1 MQEQA
6 NSASSNPAAFN
17 PSKFHATRHR
27 GLSTRRRNDG
37 SIVSYWGFL
46 PGRGRI
52 KLQGANEREAL
63 REFNQ
68 LRGQG
73 LAAKVAPHNV
83 RFAAAAERWWESH
96 ESPQATSTRQL
107 YRAALDREILPKLGH
122 RKLAEI
128 DLQAL
133 QGLIAV
139 WKGRGLSR
147 STVENYLCP
156 VRGVFKYAIR
166 HGLAVSNPCAMLEN
180 VDLPAASD
188 SKIHEWSQEEIET
201 LLQSSRYLAR
211 QPEARQDYSHLLTV
225 AGYTGLRLGELL
237 GLEWGDI
244 ELGERPVLHVRR
256 QWTKHGEVTATKT
269 KNGLRRVPLWPEA
282 VEALKAQRGD
292 RIARPDEPTF
302 TSRDGG
308 RLQHRNVQRRGFE
321 AARDH
326 AKLPKELT
334 FHSLRHAFASLA
346 YHRGVPL
353 AVVSA
358 VMGHSTVQVTAT
370 VYVHLWGRDEAEDAF
385 RAAAGQDAAFQAGR
399 QLEPKKPELRLVK
412 SLREG
417 RRDDE

>member
-1 MQEQA
+1 MHEQA
-6 NSASSNPAAFN
+6 NSAGSNPAAFN
-17 PSKFHATRHR
+17 PSKFNKTRHR
-27 GLSTRRRNDG
+27 GLSTRRRRDG

-46 PGRGRI
+46 PGRGRV
-52 KLQGANEREAL
+52 KLQAATEREAL
-63 REFNQ
+63 REYNQ

-73 LAAKVAPHNV
+73 PAAKVAPRNV
-83 RFAAAAERWWESH
+83 RFATVAERWWESH
-96 ESPQATSTRQL
+96 ESPKATSTRQL
-107 YRAALDREILPKLGH
+107 YRGALDREILPNLGH

-128 DLQAL
+128 DLAEL

-166 HGLAVSNPCAMLEN
+166 HGLAVSSPCGMLEN
-180 VDLPAASD
+180 VDLPPASD
-188 SKIHEWSQEEIET
+188 SEIHEWSQEEIEV

-211 QPEARQDYSHLLTV
+211 QPQARQDYSHLLTV
-225 AGYTGLRLGELL
+225 AVYTGLRLGELL
-237 GLEWGDI
+237 GLEWGDV
-244 ELGERPVLHVRR
+244 ELGERPLLHVRR
-256 QWTKHGEVTATKT
+256 QWTKHEEVTATKT

-282 VEALKAQRGD
+282 VEALRAVRGD
-292 RIARPDEPTF
+292 RIPVAEEPVF
-302 TSRDGG
+302 TSREGG

-326 AKLPKELT
+326 ANLPKHLT

-346 YHRGVPL
+346 YHRSVPL

-358 VMGHSTVQVTAT
+358 VMGHSTVQVTAS

-385 RAAAGQDAAFQAGR
+385 RAAGQQDAAFNPPNPTESAR
-399 QLEPKKPELRLVK
+399 DELRLVK
-412 SLREG
+412 G
-417 RRDDE
+417 GAV